1 MNILGEVCMK
11 KRLSVLLSII
21 IVLSICAPITSV
33 MAEEARKQS
42 ALKTGKEIAALC
54 NEYDNYS
61 NSNDGDKIDNRLIV
75 KTNDNIDEYGA
86 VDSVYGFGY
95 AFLQYADDES
105 AEFAK
110 TQYENA
116 GYTADY
122 DSVITTSSTSIG
134 SGGNWSD
141 EWAYEE
147 TDAVSALDYYK
158 LKAKSNINIAV
169 VDSGINYNHELFKN
183 RVVRTKMDFS
193 TDNTGDEMDKA
204 GHGTKVAG
212 AIAKST
218 PSNVKLFA
226 YKIFDKNLKGTSS
239 GVVAALS
246 YINQLKTSLI

>member
-1 MNILGEVCMK
+1 MK

-42 ALKTGKEIAALC
+42 VLKTGKEIAALC

-61 NSNDGDKIDNRLIV
+61 NSNDGDKIDNRLMV
-75 KTNDNIDEYGA
+75 KTDTAIDEYGA

-95 AFLQYADDES
+95 AFLQYADEES
-105 AEFAK
+105 AQKAK
-110 TQYENA
+110 EKYEES

-122 DSVITTSSTSIG
+122 DCVVTSSSTYDKY
-134 SGGNWSD
+134 NMNE

-183 RVVRTKMDFS
+183 RIERTKVDFS
-193 TDNTGDEMDKA
+193 TDASGDERDTS

-226 YKIFDKNLKGTSS
+226 YKILT
-239 GVVAALS
+239 
-246 YINQLKTSLI
+246 KT